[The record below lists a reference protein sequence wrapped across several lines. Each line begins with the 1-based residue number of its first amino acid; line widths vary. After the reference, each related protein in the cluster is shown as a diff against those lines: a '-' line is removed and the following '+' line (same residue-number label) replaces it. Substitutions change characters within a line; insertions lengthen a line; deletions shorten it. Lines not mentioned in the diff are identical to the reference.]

1 MSVIGMN
8 SRSDRQ
14 PPVSSQKI
22 IIDRLKK
29 FRKDY
34 KIEEYKKVKEK
45 ILNEVFDL
53 IDKL

>member
-1 MSVIGMN
+1 MSIIGMN
-8 SRSDRQ
+8 SRADRK

-29 FRKDY
+29 VRKDY
-34 KIEEYKKVKEK
+34 KIEENKKKEK